1 MNRIILCFYSIL
13 LFVLQPLVLIYLL
26 KRSRKQPEY
35 AQHWGERFAFYK
47 RPLKSLASRRIW
59 IHAVSLGETR
69 AAAPLIE
76 AVYQR
81 CPDAH
86 IILTHTTP
94 TGRAAGQDLFANALA
109 AGRMTQ
115 VYVPYDLH
123 GALARFFR
131 VFLPTDVWVMETEV
145 WPNMVAACLKRNIP
159 ISLINGRLSTKS
171 LKSTLKWP
179 RLMGAAYQGFQT
191 VFAQTDADAAHYRQL
206 GVAPERITVTGNL
219 KFDMKAPVEQLNDGA
234 ILKSLVADKTIVLL
248 ASTRDG
254 EEAMWLNA
262 LKTATALSNVQWWV
276 VPRHPQRFDEVE
288 QLLHH
293 ADFTGQQLCRKS
305 QLDGMTDQNRSMALH
320 QAKVVLGDTMGQ
332 MFAYYACAD
341 IVLMGGAWQP
351 LGGQNFLESL
361 SLGKPTLIGTHTFNF
376 AQAADDAVSAQAL
389 LRCDDMTTALQM
401 VSKLIN
407 EPDFLGQQQR
417 NAQAFGQHHM
427 GAVRRTLDAL
437 LPL

>member
-35 AQHWGERFAFYK
+35 AQHWGKRFAFYK
-47 RPLKSLASRRIW
+47 RPLKTLASRRIW

-81 CPDAH
+81 CPDVH

-145 WPNMVAACLKRNIP
+145 WPNMVAACLKRKVP

-191 VFAQTDADAAHYRQL
+191 VFAQTDTDAAHYRQL
-206 GVAPERITVTGNL
+206 GVLPSG
-219 KFDMKAPVEQLNDGA
+219 
-234 ILKSLVADKTIVLL
+234 LL
-248 ASTRDG
+248 
-254 EEAMWLNA
+254 
-262 LKTATALSNVQWWV
+262 
-276 VPRHPQRFDEVE
+276 
-288 QLLHH
+288 
-293 ADFTGQQLCRKS
+293 
-305 QLDGMTDQNRSMALH
+305 
-320 QAKVVLGDTMGQ
+320 
-332 MFAYYACAD
+332 
-341 IVLMGGAWQP
+341 
-351 LGGQNFLESL
+351 
-361 SLGKPTLIGTHTFNF
+361 
-376 AQAADDAVSAQAL
+376 
-389 LRCDDMTTALQM
+389 
-401 VSKLIN
+401 
-407 EPDFLGQQQR
+407 
-417 NAQAFGQHHM
+417 
-427 GAVRRTLDAL
+427 
-437 LPL
+437 